1 MTNPRYFEY
10 ALMIEQFGSFKRAS
24 LELHVSQPA
33 LSKGI
38 AALEAEYGVSLFD
51 RESRPLRPTEAGK
64 LILEEAKRL
73 LEGEKELKSRLL
85 QLRGMV
91 NHHVRIAFGPYTGK
105 VYGAEFTR
113 AFQLKFPRSEL
124 FLQTCSWDQLPGRLR
139 NRQIDLFVGDI
150 SSEYLREELTVIPLP
165 PEPLVY
171 LCSPSHP
178 FAGHQELTVSEFY
191 SYPLILCSA
200 PPWGKAWLRRFME
213 DFDHRES
220 PANIRVDDYRM
231 IRDVLLDNPRLG
243 SMGSISCFQKEID
256 NGELIAI
263 AIKKAPHL
271 QAGIVINKLEKQ
283 IPILDD
289 VIALLQS
296 VSK

>member
-1 MTNPRYFEY
+1 MKNPRYFKY

-38 AALEAEYGVSLFD
+38 AALEAEYGVILFD
-51 RESRPLRPTEAGK
+51 RDSRPLAPTEAGK
-64 LILEEAKRL
+64 VLLEEAKRIF
-73 LEGEKELKSRLL
+73 EGEKALKSRLL
-85 QLRGMV
+85 QLQGMI
-91 NHHVRIAFGPYTGK
+91 NHHVRIAFGPYAGK

-124 FLQTCSWDQLPGRLR
+124 HLQTCSWEQLPTLLR

-150 SSEYLREELTVIPLP
+150 SSEYLIEEFNVIPLP

-171 LCSPSHP
+171 LCAPGHP
-178 FAGHQELTVSEFY
+178 FSDHQELTVSDFY
-191 SYPLILCSA
+191 TYPLILCSA
-200 PPWGKAWLRRFME
+200 PPWGKAWLRDFME

-220 PANIRVDDYRM
+220 PANIRIDDYRM
-231 IRDVLLDNPRLG
+231 ILDVLLENPRQG
-243 SMGSISCFQKEID
+243 SIGSISCFRNEID
-256 NGELIAI
+256 KGELIAI
-263 AIKKAPHL
+263 PFEKAPAL

-283 IPILDD
+283 IPILAD

-296 VSK
+296 VGK